1 MSRYNDYVNTNTPL
15 SPTEWQWITPEEKAA
30 GIDNKLK
37 VAARR
42 YLCPTCGREFSLF
55 QSRAVACKFCPKAS
69 SRCPY
74 VRCPY
79 CDNEFPID
87 GFIVPQNDRQGQ
99 RIMQDYADLQMNK
112 WAESY
117 NRH

>member
-1 MSRYNDYVNTNTPL
+1 MQDPAYSRPI
-15 SPTEWQWITPEEKAA
+15 SPTEKMWITPEERAA
-30 GIDNKLK
+30 GIDPKLK

-74 VRCPY
+74 VRCPH

-87 GFIVPQNDRQGQ
+87 GFIVPEGNKQDG
-99 RIMQDYADLQMNK
+99 RIMQDYADDHMNR
-112 WAESY
+112 WSETY
-117 NRH
+117 NRR

>member
-1 MSRYNDYVNTNTPL
+1 MQNDPSSTNGRPL
-15 SPTEWQWITPEEKAA
+15 SPTEYMWITPEEKAA
-30 GIDNKLK
+30 GIDRKLK
-37 VAARR
+37 VAAHR

-55 QSRAVACKFCPKAS
+55 QSRAVACKYCPKAS

-87 GFIVPQNDRQGQ
+87 GFIVPEGQKQDQ
-99 RIMQDYADLQMNK
+99 RIMQDYADEQMNK
-112 WAESY
+112 RAETY
-117 NRH
+117 NRR